1 MNNMKPEQT
10 IHLTEY
16 YYLVVKHKSLIIA
29 SLVIMVTL
37 TMLFSFLMKPVYRAT
52 TTMVIE
58 KEQSTSPLTGER
70 MDYESY
76 VSQSLTF
83 NTHFKLITSQP
94 VMEQVVKN
102 LNLIQISRDKELQ
115 PGFISGLLFQL
126 KKNLRLLLGQ
136 EKKLLSPAEELA
148 AISESLKEIININA
162 VRDTRLLKI
171 DVEDHDPVLAKD
183 IANELAGAY
192 IEFNISNR
200 LKSSKN
206 TLEWMTDHLYAI
218 KKQLEDAEKK
228 FLVYKENE
236 KIFSIKDKQDANIN
250 KIDEFNNAY
259 LATRNKRLELDAKL
273 AKLKQVFE
281 PNGDVFHARSI
292 IDNSL
297 IENLSKQLL
306 DAEVELTRLNKVFKP
321 KHPKMV
327 QLTSKIENTK
337 RKLREEI
344 TKEVENLKVE
354 QSFLLAKEKIL
365 QATVSDFEKDAMDIT
380 RKELEYTI
388 LQRDMNTNQQ
398 LYDTLLVKIKESDI
412 EDNMDV
418 SNIRVA
424 EAASVPVKP
433 IKPKK
438 KRNLILSVILGLMT
452 GVGLAFFIEYI
463 DRTLRTEED
472 VQRYLD
478 LPVLSVIPVAN
489 PDKPTVLDYGKT
501 RGI

>member
-1 MNNMKPEQT
+1 MKPEQP
-10 IHLTEY
+10 IHLAEY
-16 YYLVVKHKSLIIA
+16 YYIVVKHKSLIIA

-94 VMEQVVKN
+94 VMKQVVKN
-102 LNLIQISRDKELQ
+102 LNLIQISRDKGLQ
-115 PGFISGLLFQL
+115 PGFIAGLLSQL

-136 EKKLLSPAEELA
+136 AEKLLSPHEELA
-148 AISESLKEIININA
+148 AISESLIEKIDINE

-171 DVEDHDPVLAKD
+171 EVEDHDPVLAQD
-183 IANELAGAY
+183 IANELARVY
-192 IEFNISNR
+192 IEFDISNR

-206 TLEWMTDHLYAI
+206 TLGWMTDHLYAV
-218 KKQLEDAEKK
+218 KKKLEDAEKK
-228 FLVYKENE
+228 FLAYKEKE
-236 KIFSIKDKQDANIN
+236 KIFSIKNKQNININ
-250 KIDEFNNAY
+250 KIDEFNDAY
-259 LATRNKRLELDAKL
+259 LDTRNKRLELDAKL
-273 AKLKQVFE
+273 AKLKQIFQ
-281 PNGDVFHARSI
+281 PNEDVFHVRSI

-297 IENLSKQLL
+297 IENLSAQLL
-306 DAEVELTRLNKVFKP
+306 DAEVEITRLNKVFKS

-344 TKEVENLKVE
+344 QKEVENLKVE
-354 QSFLLAKEKIL
+354 QSVLLSREKIL
-365 QATVSDFEKDAMDIT
+365 QKTMSDFEKDALDIT

-388 LQRDMNTNQQ
+388 LQRDMNTNQK
-398 LYDTLLVKIKESDI
+398 LYDTLLVKIKESNI
-412 EDNMDV
+412 EDSINV

-424 EAASVPVKP
+424 EAASVPIKP
-433 IKPKK
+433 VKPKK
-438 KRNLILSVILGLMT
+438 KLNLILSVIFGLMT

-472 VQRYLD
+472 IQRYLD
-478 LPVLSVIPVAN
+478 LPVLSVIPVAD
-489 PDKPTVLDYGKT
+489 PEKPKILDLEK
-501 RGI
+501 